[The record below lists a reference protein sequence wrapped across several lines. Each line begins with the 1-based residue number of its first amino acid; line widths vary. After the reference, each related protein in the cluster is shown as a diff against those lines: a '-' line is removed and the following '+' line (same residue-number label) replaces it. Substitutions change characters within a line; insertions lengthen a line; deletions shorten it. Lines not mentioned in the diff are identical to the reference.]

1 MYTAYILLA
10 LRVSVHCVIA
20 QMWCCSTQCVLKH
33 EKVQFRGIVFVSM
46 IKNQCFEVK
55 WHLGRC
61 KKQSGDFSLDG
72 GCANIFFYW
81 IIFLFCLLWCRG
93 FLNLLKQK
101 KISQNYYQW
110 SSWTILGLLLNLK
123 RFSFERPPQ
132 SFFYVIAQRVYKKI
146 ELVKTSWKIIIEF
159 WIGLSS
165 LYLCHWLL

>member
-1 MYTAYILLA
+1 M
-10 LRVSVHCVIA
+10 
-20 QMWCCSTQCVLKH
+20 K
-33 EKVQFRGIVFVSM
+33 KVQFRGIVFVSM
-46 IKNQCFEVK
+46 IKNQCFLSEMALRKVQQNNQGILALMEVVSTYFFIE
-55 WHLGRC
+55 L
-61 KKQSGDFSLDG
+61 FS
-72 GCANIFFYW
+72 F
-81 IIFLFCLLWCRG
+81 FCLLWSRG

-132 SFFYVIAQRVYKKI
+132 SFFYVIAQRVYIKKI